1 VTNNAWASPAPEA
14 SAANWMA
21 MRLFVIEAIISSRSL
36 RSLVAALWPQV
47 WSASASIHA

>member
-1 VTNNAWASPAPEA
+1 VAPAA

-36 RSLVAALWPQV
+36 HSLVVALWPLV
-47 WSASASIHA
+47 WSALASIHV